1 MSDSTLTAETP
12 VAPEVLAQLGKLQD
26 GYQGMASHLTE
37 MELAKIRLMVRIR
50 AVMEERDRI
59 IERELVARGLAPNT
73 QVQIDDTTGAITVLP
88 SVG

>member
-12 VAPEVLAQLGKLQD
+12 VAPEVLARLSKLQD
-26 GYQGMASHLTE
+26 GYQGMASHLAE
-37 MELAKIRLMVRIR
+37 MELAKIRLLVRIR
-50 AVMEERDRI
+50 TMVEERDRI
-59 IERELVARGLAPNT
+59 IEQELVARGLAPNT